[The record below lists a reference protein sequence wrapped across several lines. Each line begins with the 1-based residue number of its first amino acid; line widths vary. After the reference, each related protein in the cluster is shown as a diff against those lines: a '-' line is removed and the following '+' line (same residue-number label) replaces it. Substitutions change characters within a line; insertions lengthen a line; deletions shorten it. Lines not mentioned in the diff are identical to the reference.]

1 MNKEDITR
9 LEYEE
14 KISAHQGYRLR
25 QLIDEG
31 YDVSEAAAGK
41 ITGFGRCN
49 EMARLVKAGDDKGIK
64 RLIEETAEEERIEQE
79 KIEEYLRRK

>member
-9 LEYEE
+9 LEYKEM
-14 KISAHQGYRLR
+14 IYAHQGYKLR

-49 EMARLVKAGDDKGIK
+49 EMARMVKAGDNEGIK
-64 RLIEETAEEERIEQE
+64 ELI
-79 KIEEYLRRK
+79 